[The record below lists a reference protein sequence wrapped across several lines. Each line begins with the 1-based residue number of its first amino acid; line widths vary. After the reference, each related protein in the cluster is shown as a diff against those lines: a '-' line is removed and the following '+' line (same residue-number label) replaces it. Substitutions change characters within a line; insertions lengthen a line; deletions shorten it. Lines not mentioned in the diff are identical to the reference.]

1 MFTEKEFKLMNNTA
15 FIINTGRGTL
25 IKEKDIY
32 RALNEKQ
39 IVGAGLDVTEKE
51 PIDPNNNLS
60 KLDNIIITPH
70 VAFYL
75 MNP

>member
-1 MFTEKEFKLMNNTA
+1 
-15 FIINTGRGTL
+15 
-25 IKEKDIY
+25 
-32 RALNEKQ
+32 
-39 IVGAGLDVTEKE
+39 VGAGLDVTEKE